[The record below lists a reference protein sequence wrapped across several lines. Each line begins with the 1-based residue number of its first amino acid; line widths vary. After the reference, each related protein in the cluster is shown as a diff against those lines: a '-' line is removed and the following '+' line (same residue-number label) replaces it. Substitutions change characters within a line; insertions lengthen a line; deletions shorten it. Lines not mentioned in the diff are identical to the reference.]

1 MTSVLTKED
10 ADRAPVKQLKASRDL
25 VYEKVRDSLNNL
37 SDVEL
42 RQFQLEAERE
52 HQIEDGRSRF
62 DEEFATIDE
71 NVATGMK
78 DLEENWESLQQINL
92 PLEFQAELEK
102 LMKETDEIVKKKL
115 DFIKA
120 LEDEVRTRDH
130 EYVNKTAEQRKMI
143 DNFVHTMRQQESDLK
158 EAMAMEMTKI
168 QTSYE
173 QERST
178 TLIQV
183 QKEVKQL
190 AAKRQERE
198 QTLMKQTLQNSID
211 QRDHLEQLRQEYA
224 QEYMTVRTS
233 FETRLEAAQK
243 EYEDRLAQFNFS
255 KEQLEY
261 DYRILQENED
271 EHQEKVKMQQKKMV
285 RQRDCLRALI
295 RRYEEDDAR
304 FQKQNAE
311 ITKDY
316 KRIAQSYRELQVRF
330 RNVAYNDF
338 NAFREVWN
346 LNERRLHDLVL
357 KILDADRVVM
367 EQQLGKEPKAVDP
380 EYLKRWIIGT
390 EEFED
395 LTKTPQAPQ
404 PMSKVEDTIKKD
416 TGLLRSTALSEPLEH
431 LRRMVTNEAGFLV
444 DERVRNII
452 GHDPDQGGDNEQ
464 TEAIRL
470 DVLFQELGIT
480 EPGDVEQLL
489 SYFIKDT
496 DFGELETPGFVKQ
509 YEVLNGL
516 RNFVE
521 AFHPNKQQNQ
531 LTLFNQI
538 SQDATQNTSSE
549 VARAILQLQG
559 RMKKQMTAQ
568 RQFYQKKGDV
578 VTERMWRLWNAT
590 FKGMQRY
597 VEELGERA
605 KLIRETE
612 GLKTQ
617 NSELEM
623 LLSQYLESDNN
634 DQLIYAPEETVDFQ
648 AFD

>member
-10 ADRAPVKQLKASRDL
+10 ADRGPIKQLKASRDI
-25 VYEKVRDSLNNL
+25 VYDKVRESLNNL

-42 RQFQLEAERE
+42 RQMQLEAERE
-52 HQIEDGRSRF
+52 YQISETRSKF
-62 DEEFATIDE
+62 DEEFAQIDE
-71 NVATGMK
+71 NVASGMK
-78 DLEENWESLQQINL
+78 DLEENWENLQSINL
-92 PLEFQAELEK
+92 PLEFQAELEQI
-102 LMKETDEIVKKKL
+102 MKETDAVVKTKL
-115 DFIKA
+115 DFIKQ

-143 DNFVHTMRQQESDLK
+143 DTFVHTMRQQESDLK
-158 EAMAMEMTKI
+158 EAMSLEMTKI

-198 QTLMKQTLQNSID
+198 QTLMKQTLQNEID

-295 RRYEEDDAR
+295 RKYQEDEAR
-304 FQKQNAE
+304 FQRQNAE

-367 EQQLGKEPKAVDP
+367 EQQLGKEPKPVDP

-404 PMSKVEDTIKKD
+404 PMSKIEETKKD

-431 LRRMVTNEAGFLV
+431 LRRMVTDEAGFLV
-444 DERVRNII
+444 DERVRGII
-452 GHDPDQGGDNEQ
+452 GHDPDEIKDDQ

-470 DVLFQELGIT
+470 DVLFQELGVT
-480 EPGDVEQLL
+480 EPEDVEQLL

-496 DFGELETPGFVKQ
+496 DFGELETPGFVRP
-509 YEVLNGL
+509 YEILNGL

-531 LTLFNQI
+531 MTLFTQI

-549 VARAILQLQG
+549 VARAILQLQA
-559 RMKKQMTAQ
+559 RMKKQLPAQ
-568 RQFYQKKGDV
+568 RQFYQKKGDII
-578 VTERMWRLWNAT
+578 TERMWRLWNAA

-597 VEELGERA
+597 VQELEERA
-605 KLIRETE
+605 KLINETE
-612 GLKTQ
+612 RLKTQ
-617 NSELEM
+617 NAELEM

-634 DQLIYAPEETVDFQ
+634 DQLIYSPEETVDFQ

>member
-1 MTSVLTKED
+1 MTSVLTKEE
-10 ADRAPVKQLKASRDL
+10 ADRGPIRQLKASRTT
-25 VYEKVRDSLNNL
+25 VYDKIRDSMNNL

-42 RQFQLEAERE
+42 RQMQLETERE
-52 HQIEDGRSRF
+52 YQIGETRSKF
-62 DEEFATIDE
+62 DEEFASIDE
-71 NVATGMK
+71 DVASGMK
-78 DLEENWESLQQINL
+78 ELEESWQSLNEINL

-102 LMKETDEIVKKKL
+102 LMKETDAIVAKKL
-115 DFIKA
+115 EFIQQ
-120 LEDEVRTRDH
+120 LENEVRTRDH
-130 EYVNKTAEQRKMI
+130 EYVNKTADYRKMI
-143 DNFVHTMRQQESDLK
+143 DTFVHTMRQQESDLK
-158 EAMAMEMTKI
+158 EAMAAEMTKI

-198 QTLMKQTLQNSID
+198 QTLMKQTLQNEID
-211 QRDHLEQLRQEYA
+211 QRDHLEQLRQDYA

-285 RQRDCLRALI
+285 RQRDCLRSLI
-295 RRYEEDDAR
+295 RRYEEDEAR
-304 FQKQNAE
+304 FQKQNAD

-346 LNERRLHDLVL
+346 LNERRLHEMVL

-367 EQQLGKEPKAVDP
+367 EQQLGKEPKPIDP

-395 LTKTPQAPQ
+395 LTKTPEAPQ
-404 PMSKVEDTIKKD
+404 PISQADDAIKK
-416 TGLLRSTALSEPLEH
+416 GKSLFGAAALSEPLEH
-431 LRRMVTNEAGFLV
+431 LRRMVTDEAGFLV
-444 DERVRNII
+444 DEKVRGIL
-452 GHDPDQGGDNEQ
+452 GKEPD
-464 TEAIRL
+464 EADSNQKETIRL
-470 DVLFQELGIT
+470 DVLLQELGIT
-480 EPGDVEQLL
+480 EPEDVEQLL
-489 SYFIKDT
+489 SHFIKDT
-496 DFGELETPGFVKQ
+496 EFGELETPGFVKPH
-509 YEVLNGL
+509 EVLEGL

-531 LTLFNQI
+531 MTLFTQI
-538 SQDATQNTSSE
+538 SRDATQNTSSE

-559 RMKKQMTAQ
+559 KMKKQMIPQ
-568 RQFYQKKGDV
+568 RQFYQKKGEI
-578 VTERMWRLWNAT
+578 VTERMWRLWNAC

-597 VEELGERA
+597 VQELEERA
-605 KLIRETE
+605 KLINETE
-612 GLKTQ
+612 RLRTQ
-617 NSELEM
+617 NAELEQ

-634 DQLIYAPEETVDFQ
+634 DQLIYSPEETVDFQ

>member
-1 MTSVLTKED
+1 MTSVLTKEE
-10 ADRAPVKQLKASRDL
+10 ADRGPIRQLKASRTT
-25 VYEKVRDSLNNL
+25 VYDKIRDSMNNL

-42 RQFQLEAERE
+42 RQMQLETERE
-52 HQIEDGRSRF
+52 YQIGETRSKF
-62 DEEFATIDE
+62 DEEFASIDE
-71 NVATGMK
+71 DVASGMK
-78 DLEENWESLQQINL
+78 ELEESWQSLNEINL

-102 LMKETDEIVKKKL
+102 LMKETDAIVAKKL
-115 DFIKA
+115 EFIQQ
-120 LEDEVRTRDH
+120 LENEVRTRDH
-130 EYVNKTAEQRKMI
+130 EYVNKTADYRKMI
-143 DNFVHTMRQQESDLK
+143 DTFVHTMRQQESDLK
-158 EAMAMEMTKI
+158 EAMAAEMTKI

-198 QTLMKQTLQNSID
+198 QTLMKQTLQNEID
-211 QRDHLEQLRQEYA
+211 QRDHLEQLRQDYA

-285 RQRDCLRALI
+285 RQRDCLRSLI
-295 RRYEEDDAR
+295 RRYEEDEAR
-304 FQKQNAE
+304 FQKQNAD

-346 LNERRLHDLVL
+346 LNERRLHEMVL

-367 EQQLGKEPKAVDP
+367 EQQLGKEPKPIDP

-395 LTKTPQAPQ
+395 LTKTPEAPQ
-404 PMSKVEDTIKKD
+404 PISQADDAIKK
-416 TGLLRSTALSEPLEH
+416 GKSLLGAAALSEPLEH
-431 LRRMVTNEAGFLV
+431 LRRMVTDEAGFLV
-444 DERVRNII
+444 DEKVRGIL
-452 GHDPDQGGDNEQ
+452 GKEPD
-464 TEAIRL
+464 EADSNQKETIRL
-470 DVLFQELGIT
+470 DVLLQELGIT
-480 EPGDVEQLL
+480 EPEDVEQLL
-489 SYFIKDT
+489 SHFIKDT
-496 DFGELETPGFVKQ
+496 EFGELETPGFVKPH
-509 YEVLNGL
+509 EVLEGL

-531 LTLFNQI
+531 MTLFTQI
-538 SQDATQNTSSE
+538 SRDATQNTSSE

-559 RMKKQMTAQ
+559 KMKKQMIPQ
-568 RQFYQKKGDV
+568 RQFYQKKGEI
-578 VTERMWRLWNAT
+578 VTERMWRLWNAC

-597 VEELGERA
+597 VQELEERA
-605 KLIRETE
+605 KLINETE
-612 GLKTQ
+612 RLRTQ
-617 NSELEM
+617 NAELEQ

-634 DQLIYAPEETVDFQ
+634 DQLIYSPEETVDFQ